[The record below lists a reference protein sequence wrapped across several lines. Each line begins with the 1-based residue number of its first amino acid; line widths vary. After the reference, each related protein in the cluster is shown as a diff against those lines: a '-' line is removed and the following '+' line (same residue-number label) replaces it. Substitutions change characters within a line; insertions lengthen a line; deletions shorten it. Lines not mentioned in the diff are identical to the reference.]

1 LQVTDAAAQVVRR
14 YEGRILI
21 EFSHFALFDFFD
33 YSSLSDISTSS
44 DSDWIG
50 QSGPGGAVFHADDR
64 NLEALV
70 AVELWS
76 ATPPPVED
84 IPEYFYT
91 GTFTCGSGKV
101 LLTSVTGGPS
111 TVVVDLDGPG
121 EYHVEAARLPEV
133 IDTLEGDEGRCEQ
146 WWIRV
151 WRL

>member
-1 LQVTDAAAQVVRR
+1 MTEAAAQLVRR

-33 YSSLSDISTSS
+33 YTSLSDISTSL
-44 DSDWIG
+44 DPDWVG

-64 NLEALV
+64 NLQALV
-70 AVELWS
+70 IVELWS
-76 ATPPPVED
+76 ATPPPVD
-84 IPEYFYT
+84 DLPEYSYA

-111 TVVVDLDGPG
+111 SVVVDLDGAG

-133 IDTLEGDEGRCEQ
+133 IETSRGDEGLCEQ

-151 WRL
+151 WRQ